1 MGKPM
6 NLEETIESLMEKATV
21 SCDRAFDARHRGTT
35 EDIEVFEENLLRA
48 TNIMQIVMWL
58 TDYQK
63 MKGAADV

>member
-21 SCDRAFDARHRGTT
+21 SFDRAFDARHRGTT
-35 EDIEVFEENLLRA
+35 EDIEVFDENLLRA

>member
-21 SCDRAFDARHRGTT
+21 SFDRAFDARHRGTT

>member
-6 NLEETIESLMEKATV
+6 NLEETITILMEKATE
-21 SCDRAFDARHRGTT
+21 SFDRAFDARHRGTT

>member
-6 NLEETIESLMEKATV
+6 NLEETIASLMEQAIV
-21 SCDRAFDARHRGTT
+21 SFDKAFDARHRGTT

-58 TDYQK
+58 TDYQS

>member
-6 NLEETIESLMEKATV
+6 NLEETITSLMEKATV
-21 SCDRAFDARHRGTT
+21 SFDKAFDARHRGTT

-63 MKGAADV
+63 MKGASDV

>member
-6 NLEETIESLMEKATV
+6 NLEETITILMEKATE
-21 SCDRAFDARHRGTT
+21 SFDKAFDARHRGTT

-48 TNIMQIVMWL
+48 TNIMQVVMWL

>member
-6 NLEETIESLMEKATV
+6 NLEETITILMEKATE
-21 SCDRAFDARHRGTT
+21 SFDKAFDARHRGTT